1 MEFLQLYGKSL
12 LILVTGIVIAVY
24 ILIKKEHNDGNENK
38 TTRRHSNT
46 PLLDTYTTDF
56 TQLAHIG
63 KIDPVIGRYN
73 EVLRLSQILSRRNKN
88 NALLI
93 GAPGVG
99 KTAIVEGLAQ
109 RIAKHEVTETLQG
122 KRVLSLDVANLLSGT
137 KYRGEFEKRAKQL
150 VQEIS
155 SSERSIILFIDEVH
169 SVIQSQ
175 GSEGSV
181 NFSDILKPALAR
193 GDLQMIGATTTDE
206 YNAYIKT
213 DPALERRF
221 QTITVKEPTI
231 KDTIAILQGVKDK
244 YREYHKVQFTD
255 AALETAANLTKK
267 KIKNRTLPDKALD
280 AIDEAA
286 SMVRVAHIKDTTHA
300 VLYSAAVKKYPE
312 VAAIWKKMQE
322 VDNAFIQA
330 TPKKRKHLQKK
341 REALEMK
348 LEKTGVFIVDA
359 SDVETVIKQWI
370 QELQS

>member
-300 VLYSAAVKKYPE
+300 VL
-312 VAAIWKKMQE
+312 
-322 VDNAFIQA
+322 
-330 TPKKRKHLQKK
+330 
-341 REALEMK
+341 
-348 LEKTGVFIVDA
+348 
-359 SDVETVIKQWI
+359 
-370 QELQS
+370 